1 MLESMALLSW
11 FHRVLSRAP
20 ASGLAATL
28 ARADQGDADAQY
40 GLGLKY
46 GAGSEEPDDHAQG
59 AEWFRKAADQNH
71 SLAQF
76 NLGMMFATGRGMPR
90 DEVAA
95 TSWFR
100 KAAEGDDCGGQYM
113 LGMSCHRTSV
123 EALQIDAT
131 ESRIEAYKWF
141 RLAAAHGYNGS
152 QAACERVTMRMS
164 REEVTE
170 GNRRSALFVARKSA
184 ADGQG

>member
-1 MLESMALLSW
+1 MLGSMALLSW
-11 FHRVLSRAP
+11 FNQILSRGP
-20 ASGLAATL
+20 ASGLAGTL
-28 ARADQGDADAQY
+28 ARADQGDAEAQY
-40 GLGLKY
+40 GLGLMY
-46 GAGSEEPDDHAQG
+46 GAGSEKPGDHAQG
-59 AEWFRKAADQNH
+59 AQWFRKAADQNH

-76 NLGMMFATGRGMPR
+76 NLGMMFATGRGVPR
-90 DEVAA
+90 DEITA

-100 KAAEGDDCGGQYM
+100 KAAEGGDCGGQHM

-123 EALQIDAT
+123 EALQIDAM

-141 RLAAAHGYNGS
+141 HLAAGHGYNGS

-164 REEVTE
+164 HEEVTE